1 MANASKKTATKANAT
16 PPARR
21 AQLNPQASD
30 DPVAKASA
38 AVTKGLQTSADA
50 VKQAKEEGDDI
61 VNVRVPQAFRLTDD
75 NRVET
80 QYTAETRT
88 MPRSHAEHDY
98 SVANGV
104 EILK

>member
-1 MANASKKTATKANAT
+1 MASNKSVAKKTT

-21 AQLNPQASD
+21 AQLNPQASG
-30 DPVAKASA
+30 DPVAAASA
-38 AVTKGLQTSADA
+38 ATVKGPVTAVDA
-50 VKQAKEEGDDI
+50 VAHAKEEGEDI
-61 VNVRVPQAFRLTDD
+61 VNVRVPQAFRLTTDD
-75 NRVET
+75 RVET
-80 QYTAETRT
+80 QYTAETRH